1 MKKKGLGLILTAA
14 LTLSACAGGEGE
26 SKKESGSGNKEITIL
41 SNFPSETLDPHLNY
55 TAVRAGINETLVKIN
70 EDLEL
75 EPWLAEKWETT
86 DNGQTWNIQI
96 RDEISFHNG
105 DKLDAEAVKKSL
117 ERNIEVSEA
126 MKTALKIKEMKA
138 SGQELTIITEEP
150 LPHLPSELVHPN
162 TAILDSDEKDAGQK
176 PVGTGPFEPVS
187 FAAGSKLEL
196 KRYADYW
203 DGKAKLDRAV
213 FTFNEDANARTLA
226 LQSGDA
232 DIVYRPAI
240 ESINKL
246 KEDNTIKTEVVP
258 SLRTHLLMY
267 NTQNPELNDLNVRK
281 AFDYLIDRKE
291 TADSIMAGQ
300 ASVAEGP
307 FLSAFPFTPEY
318 EKKEYSVK
326 KTLTHFEK
334 AGFEVKDGKVL
345 KEGKPFS
352 LNVLTYA
359 YRPELPLI
367 AQMLQSEAKQLGI
380 TINIQQVENID
391 EYIAQK
397 GDWDLATYSLIT
409 SPRGDASYFLNS
421 AYREGGAINPGKI
434 ADEKLASTITDLNKT
449 LVEDERNKLAKK
461 AVSIIDSERL
471 HSFIV
476 HPNNFAAYKSNV
488 ENWRL
493 SKSEYYILTKDVDV
507 K

>member
-1 MKKKGLGLILTAA
+1 MA
-14 LTLSACAGGEGE
+14 LSACSSEGASNE
-26 SKKESGSGNKEITIL
+26 NRGDAKEKEITFL

-70 EDLEL
+70 DDLEM
-75 EPWLAEKWETT
+75 EPWLAEKWETA
-86 DNGQTWNIQI
+86 DNGQTWTFTI
-96 RDEISFHNG
+96 RENVTFQNG

-117 ERNIEVSEA
+117 LRNVQVSEA
-126 MKTALKIKEMKA
+126 MKTALKIKEIKA
-138 SGQELTIITEEP
+138 NKQELTIVTQEP

-162 TAILDSDEKDAGQK
+162 TAILDADEKDTGKK
-176 PVGTGPFEPVS
+176 PVGTGPFKPVRFS
-187 FAAGSKLEL
+187 AGSKLEL
-196 KRYADYW
+196 KRYDGYW
-203 DGKAKLDRAV
+203 DGKSKLDRAV

-240 ESINKL
+240 ESIESL
-246 KEDNTIKTEVVP
+246 KADKSIKTDVVP

-267 NTQNPELNDLNVRK
+267 NNVNPVFKDKHVRK

-300 ASVAEGP
+300 ADTADGP
-307 FLSAFPFTPEY
+307 FLPEFPFTPEY
-318 EKKEYSVK
+318 EKKEYSLK
-326 KTLTHFEK
+326 KAKEHFAH
-334 AGFEVKDGKVL
+334 AGYEMKGGKLV
-345 KEGKPFS
+345 KEGNPLALKI
-352 LNVLTYA
+352 LTYA

-380 TINIQQVENID
+380 KMEIQQVENID

-397 GDWDLATYSLIT
+397 DDWDLATYSLIT

-421 AYREGGAINPGKI
+421 AYMEGGAINPGKI
-434 ADEKLASTITDLNKT
+434 DNKELTDKIAMLNATLEEEK
-449 LVEDERNKLAKK
+449 RNELAKE
-461 AVSIIDSERL
+461 AVSIIDQERL

-476 HPNNFAAYKSNV
+476 HPNNFAAYKDSV
-488 ENWRL
+488 KNWKL

-507 K
+507 KQP